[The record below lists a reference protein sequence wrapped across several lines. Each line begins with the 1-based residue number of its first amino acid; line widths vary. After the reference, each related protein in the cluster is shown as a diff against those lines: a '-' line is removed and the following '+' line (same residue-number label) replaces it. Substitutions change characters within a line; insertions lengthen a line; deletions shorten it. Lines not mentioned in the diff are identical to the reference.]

1 MPERTELKKIIIKK
15 PRARVLNRVDLY
27 IDEHQVLQV
36 HGYNH

>member
-1 MPERTELKKIIIKK
+1 MPERTELKKITIKNQE
-15 PRARVLNRVDLY
+15 LESRVDLY